1 MSTEGKTPALPLP
14 AETDRAEHKIPVRSE
29 RQAMDWSLVLASQGI
44 ETAIER
50 APERNGF
57 ALVVA
62 SQDYARAREAIRL
75 YRLENRRWAWR
86 QKLTWPDM
94 FFDWGA
100 IVWCLVLVAIHL
112 IDASRPDGLKPA
124 GMMSNAAVNTGEW
137 WRTFTAVLLHADAAH
152 LATNLT
158 SGLVV
163 WGLVMGRYGWG
174 FGLLAAY
181 LAGAGGNW
189 AGWLLYDESYRSV
202 GASGMVLG
210 GLGLLAA
217 QAFALWREGP
227 NAYPLIWRGILGG
240 VLLLVLLG
248 LDPRSDVIAH
258 LGGFLTG
265 LLLGIATAFVPAAW
279 LRGPR
284 FNPACGLLLGGWV
297 VLTWWL
303 AL

>member
-1 MSTEGKTPALPLP
+1 
-14 AETDRAEHKIPVRSE
+14 
-29 RQAMDWSLVLASQGI
+29 
-44 ETAIER
+44 
-50 APERNGF
+50 
-57 ALVVA
+57 
-62 SQDYARAREAIRL
+62 
-75 YRLENRRWAWR
+75 
-86 QKLTWPDM
+86 
-94 FFDWGA
+94 
-100 IVWCLVLVAIHL
+100 VAIYL
-112 IDASRPDGLKPA
+112 IDESRSNGLKAA
-124 GMMSNAAVNTGEW
+124 GMMSNAAVTAGEW

-152 LATNLT
+152 LAANVS
-158 SGLVV
+158 SGLIV

-174 FGLLAAY
+174 VGLLAAY

-189 AGWLLYDESYRSV
+189 AGWLLYGESHRSV

-227 NAYPLIWRGILGG
+227 KAYPLIGRGVVGG

-248 LDPRSDVIAH
+248 LNPQSDVVAH

-265 LLLGIATAFVPAAW
+265 LLLGIGIAFVPAGW
-279 LRGPR
+279 LREAR
-284 FNPACGLLLGGWV
+284 LNSACGVMLGGWV